1 MSCAPRWRA
10 QCSGARRFSGGRT
23 HVADGEKRGGGHVQ
37 GEKRD
42 GARGVPRAARGSS
55 SVRARFGRRYG
66 QRHRRHRH
74 GVRQWFGIG
83 CLRAKLRRP
92 ELGRNR
98 LQQRRSHDRHE
109 RGRWVRGHR
118 IERLQHERSVGHGQ
132 LEHDGYGEQRDRF
145 RRRHGRGLTADRRG
159 GTDAFERV
167 SARHRGNRMPEKR
180 TRTSATGSVPPPR
193 PGSSCGKRWSTS
205 GVESTA
211 RARRG
216 RRSRSACRRRGAP
229 AFPSRHRAAGR

>member
-1 MSCAPRWRA
+1 MSCAPRGRA
-10 QCSGARRFSGGRT
+10 QCSGARRFPGGRT
-23 HVADGEKRGGGHVQ
+23 HVADGGKRGGGHVQ

-55 SVRARFGRRYG
+55 RVRARFGRRYG

-74 GVRQWFGIG
+74 GVRHWFGIG

-159 GTDAFERV
+159 ERTP
-167 SARHRGNRMPEKR
+167 SNGCPRATGGIACPRRGRSRRPA
-180 TRTSATGSVPPPR
+180 RTSATGSVPPPR
-193 PGSSCGKRWSTS
+193 PGSSCGKRWSRS
-205 GVESTA
+205 G
-211 RARRG
+211 
-216 RRSRSACRRRGAP
+216 RSR
-229 AFPSRHRAAGR
+229 